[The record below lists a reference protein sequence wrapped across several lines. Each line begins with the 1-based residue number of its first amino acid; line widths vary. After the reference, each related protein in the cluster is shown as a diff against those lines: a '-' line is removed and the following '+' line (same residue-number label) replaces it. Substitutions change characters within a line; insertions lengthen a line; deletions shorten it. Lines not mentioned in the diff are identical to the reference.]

1 MKVMLKLMQGMQ
13 ELQKQI
19 VVSKDEGKGE
29 EIETLRFAAELPKLQ
44 EWNPETVPIDFADW
58 VVCLHAHMS
67 DLDSTSEEW
76 WDLTLSTAKTWYANH
91 LKLTHTQK
99 LTNFPEATQE
109 LKLRKWSRLERR
121 ASSLLM
127 AALPDSL
134 KEEVVSSKSVTTMGI
149 LAKAMLQYQPGR
161 LSGVK
166 LSGNGDFSVE
176 EVDKVEKES
185 PGSWCLHTRVCMK
198 GSGKLVKRIVANH
211 PDLSFRLS
219 LVKSS
224 LMVDTVSTLDTVT
237 QYSEHL
243 LAELEQMSQQAR
255 KKDAAAKGQPK
266 LRKMEE
272 TPNTKA
278 EEKVR
283 ARGKPDEE
291 VESRKNPCRLFLSE
305 AGCKRGRGCP
315 YGHVIDYEKRCWTC
329 GSKNHLANSFPRAE
343 DPRPRAAK
351 MGSKTAE
358 KDSKSTSSTTEKP
371 EQLAEKS
378 DSGSVGGEETMKG
391 LLDEASRMLKS
402 MQESDVK
409 ERRQVKENSELKI

>member
-134 KEEVVSSKSVTTMGI
+134 KEDVVSSKSVTTMGI

-283 ARGKPDEE
+283 ARG
-291 VESRKNPCRLFLSE
+291 SRMRRWRAERIHVGFFFLKLDASVVVVVHMVMSSTMRN
-305 AGCKRGRGCP
+305 GV
-315 YGHVIDYEKRCWTC
+315 GHV
-329 GSKNHLANSFPRAE
+329 
-343 DPRPRAAK
+343 AARIILQTV
-351 MGSKTAE
+351 SL
-358 KDSKSTSSTTEKP
+358 
-371 EQLAEKS
+371 EQKIHVREQQRWDQRQLRKILS
-378 DSGSVGGEETMKG
+378 
-391 LLDEASRMLKS
+391 LPHQRLKS
-402 MQESDVK
+402 LNSLQRRVTAAALEG
-409 ERRQVKENSELKI
+409 RRQ